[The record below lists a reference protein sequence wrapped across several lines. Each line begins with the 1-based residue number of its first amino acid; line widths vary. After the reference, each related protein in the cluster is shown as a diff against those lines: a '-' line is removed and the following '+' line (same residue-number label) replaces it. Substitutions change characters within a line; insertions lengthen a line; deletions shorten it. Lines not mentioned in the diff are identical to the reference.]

1 MWTLF
6 VISTIVGLEE
16 PKVTRYG
23 EYATQQECAIER
35 AILEVHFQDTDEGA
49 ICTYVEQ

>member
-1 MWTLF
+1 MWTLL

-23 EYATQQECAIER
+23 EYATQEQCEDAWRLLNYEFTQGEYAFC
-35 AILEVHFQDTDEGA
+35 EGPK
-49 ICTYVEQ
+49 